1 MQENEPTRERILNAA
16 EALFRRFSYPGTR
29 MEQLSRRIGIT
40 RKTLYN
46 HFPGGKR
53 EIWDSCV
60 ERRHSMFV
68 ERINRAV
75 DDTEGDYIRRGR
87 GILDIAREAMEVF
100 FHPGGLLRGAD
111 DQERLIPRFSGH
123 YVNALFRFFGEGV
136 RRGLLR
142 ENLPI
147 RTLAEVIMAIIAA
160 WGREGSTLGE
170 GELQSAAD
178 FVEMV
183 LLTGILSDRGCRL
196 VEHSGL
202 RGSS

>member
-16 EALFRRFSYPGTR
+16 EVLFRRFSYPGTR

-60 ERRHSMFV
+60 QRRHSMFV

-111 DQERLIPRFSGH
+111 DQERLLPRLSGH

-147 RTLAEVIMAIIAA
+147 RTLAEVIMAIVAA

-178 FVEMV
+178 FVERV

-196 VEHSGL
+196 VEHAGL
-202 RGSS
+202 WESS